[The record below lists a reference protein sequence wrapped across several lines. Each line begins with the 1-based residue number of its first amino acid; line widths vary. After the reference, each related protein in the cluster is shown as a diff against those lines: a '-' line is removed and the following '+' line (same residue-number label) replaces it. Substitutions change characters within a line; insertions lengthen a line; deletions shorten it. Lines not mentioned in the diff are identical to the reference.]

1 MTGNWL
7 LLRCK
12 CGQSF
17 GARQGTQASCSRCG
31 ESSQITTTAVFTDP
45 TQLTD
50 AVANANLPSEISQE
64 ITNKLNEKKR
74 KQLKTRDIANAGT
87 IQRILKQSTDE
98 IGVLTLQSLREC
110 LDIEGVT
117 EPSAEQI
124 IGMAELQGVV
134 HRAGRDEWKWFC
146 LLYTSPS
153 PRDS

>member
-1 MTGNWL
+1 MASNWL

-45 TQLTD
+45 TQLTE

-64 ITNKLNEKKR
+64 IQDKLTEKKR
-74 KQLKTRDIANAGT
+74 KQLKTRDRANAGM
-87 IQRILKQSTDE
+87 ILRIMKQSTDE
-98 IGVLTLQSLREC
+98 RGVLTLKSLQVSLET
-110 LDIEGVT
+110 EGVT
-117 EPSAEQI
+117 EPSLEQI

-134 HRAGRDEWKWFC
+134 QRTDQDEWKW
-146 LLYTSPS
+146 LA
-153 PRDS
+153 

>member
-1 MTGNWL
+1 MTSNWL

-12 CGQSF
+12 CGRSF

-31 ESSQITTTAVFTDP
+31 ESSQITTTAIFTDS
-45 TQLTD
+45 TQLTE

-64 ITNKLNEKKR
+64 IVNKLNEKKR

-87 IQRILKQSTDE
+87 IQRILNQSTDE
-98 IGVLTLQSLREC
+98 RGVLTLQSLREC

-117 EPSAEQI
+117 ESSAEQI

-134 HRAGRDEWKWFC
+134 LRAGQDEWKW
-146 LLYTSPS
+146 LA
-153 PRDS
+153 

>member
-87 IQRILKQSTDE
+87 IQRIMKQSTDE
-98 IGVLTLQSLREC
+98 RGVLTLQSLREC
-110 LDIEGVT
+110 LEIEGVT

-134 HRAGRDEWKWFC
+134 QRTAEMSGNG
-146 LLYTSPS
+146 
-153 PRDS
+153 

>member
-17 GARQGTQASCSRCG
+17 GARQGPQVSCSRCG

-87 IQRILKQSTDE
+87 IQRIMKQSTDE
-98 IGVLTLQSLREC
+98 RGVLTLQSLREC

-134 HRAGRDEWKWFC
+134 HRAGRDEWKW
-146 LLYTSPS
+146 LA
-153 PRDS
+153 

>member
-1 MTGNWL
+1 MASNWL

-45 TQLTD
+45 TQLTE

-64 ITNKLNEKKR
+64 IQDKLNEKKR
-74 KQLKTRDIANAGT
+74 KQLKTRDRANAGM
-87 IQRILKQSTDE
+87 ILRIMKQSTDE
-98 IGVLTLQSLREC
+98 RGVLTLKSLQVSLET
-110 LDIEGVT
+110 EGVT
-117 EPSAEQI
+117 EPSPEQI

-134 HRAGRDEWKWFC
+134 QRTDQDEWKW
-146 LLYTSPS
+146 LA
-153 PRDS
+153 

>member
-1 MTGNWL
+1 MASNWL

-45 TQLTD
+45 TQLTE

-64 ITNKLNEKKR
+64 IQNKLTEKKR
-74 KQLKTRDIANAGT
+74 KQLKTRDRANAGM
-87 IQRILKQSTDE
+87 ILRIMKQSTDE
-98 IGVLTLQSLREC
+98 RGVLTLKSLQVSLET
-110 LDIEGVT
+110 EGVT
-117 EPSAEQI
+117 EPSPEQI

-134 HRAGRDEWKWFC
+134 QRTDQDEWKW
-146 LLYTSPS
+146 LA
-153 PRDS
+153 

>member
-1 MTGNWL
+1 MASNWL

-45 TQLTD
+45 TQLTE

-64 ITNKLNEKKR
+64 IQDKLTEKKR
-74 KQLKTRDIANAGT
+74 KQLKTRDRANAGM
-87 IQRILKQSTDE
+87 ILRIMKQSTDE
-98 IGVLTLQSLREC
+98 RGVLTLKSLQVSLET
-110 LDIEGVT
+110 EGVT
-117 EPSAEQI
+117 EPSPEQI

-134 HRAGRDEWKWFC
+134 QRTAQDEWKW
-146 LLYTSPS
+146 LA
-153 PRDS
+153 

>member
-17 GARQGTQASCSRCG
+17 GARQGTQASCNRCG

-87 IQRILKQSTDE
+87 IQRIMKQSTDE
-98 IGVLTLQSLREC
+98 RGVLTLQSLREC

-134 HRAGRDEWKWFC
+134 HRAGRDEWKW
-146 LLYTSPS
+146 LA
-153 PRDS
+153 

>member
-50 AVANANLPSEISQE
+50 AVANANLPSEISKE
-64 ITNKLNEKKR
+64 ISNKLNEKKR

-98 IGVLTLQSLREC
+98 RGVLTLQSLREC

-134 HRAGRDEWKWFC
+134 HRAGRDEWKW
-146 LLYTSPS
+146 LA
-153 PRDS
+153 

>member
-1 MTGNWL
+1 MTSNWL

-31 ESSQITTTAVFTDP
+31 ESSQITTTAVFTDS
-45 TQLTD
+45 TQLTE
-50 AVANANLPSEISQE
+50 AVANANIPSEISQE
-64 ITNKLNEKKR
+64 IANKLNEKKR
-74 KQLKTRDIANAGT
+74 KQLKTRDTANTGT

-98 IGVLTLQSLREC
+98 RGVFTLQSVREC

-134 HRAGRDEWKWFC
+134 HRAGQDEWKW
-146 LLYTSPS
+146 LA
-153 PRDS
+153 

>member
-31 ESSQITTTAVFTDP
+31 ESSQITTPAVFTDS

-98 IGVLTLQSLREC
+98 RGVLTLQSLREC

-134 HRAGRDEWKWFC
+134 HRAGRDEWKW
-146 LLYTSPS
+146 LA
-153 PRDS
+153 

>member
-1 MTGNWL
+1 MASNWL
-7 LLRCK
+7 LLRCR

-17 GARQGTQASCSRCG
+17 GARQGTKPSCRRCG

-45 TQLTD
+45 NTLTE
-50 AVANANLPSEISQE
+50 AVANANLPSEISQQIE
-64 ITNKLNEKKR
+64 NKLNEKKR
-74 KQLKTRDIANAGT
+74 KKLKSRDIANAGT

-98 IGVLTLQSLREC
+98 RGVLTLQSLRVC

-134 HRAGRDEWKWFC
+134 HRAGEDEWKW
-146 LLYTSPS
+146 LA
-153 PRDS
+153 

>member
-1 MTGNWL
+1 MASNWL

-45 TQLTD
+45 TQLTE

-64 ITNKLNEKKR
+64 IQDKLTEKRR
-74 KQLKTRDIANAGT
+74 KQLKTRDRANAAM
-87 IQRILKQSTDE
+87 ILRILKESVDE
-98 IGVLTLQSLREC
+98 RGVLTLKSLRVSLES
-110 LDIEGVT
+110 EGIT
-117 EPSAEQI
+117 EPSPEQI

-134 HRAGRDEWKWFC
+134 QRTAQDEWKW
-146 LLYTSPS
+146 LA
-153 PRDS
+153 

>member
-1 MTGNWL
+1 MASNWL

-45 TQLTD
+45 TQLTE

-64 ITNKLNEKKR
+64 IQDKLTEKKR
-74 KQLKTRDIANAGT
+74 KQLKTRDRANAGM
-87 IQRILKQSTDE
+87 ILRIMKQSTDE
-98 IGVLTLQSLREC
+98 RGVLTLKSLQVSLET
-110 LDIEGVT
+110 EGVT
-117 EPSAEQI
+117 EPSPEQI

-134 HRAGRDEWKWFC
+134 QRTDQDEWKW
-146 LLYTSPS
+146 LA
-153 PRDS
+153 

>member
-31 ESSQITTTAVFTDP
+31 ESSQITTTAVFTDS
-45 TQLTD
+45 TQITD

-87 IQRILKQSTDE
+87 IQRIMKQSTDE
-98 IGVLTLQSLREC
+98 RGVLTLQSLREC

-134 HRAGRDEWKWFC
+134 HRAGRDEWKW
-146 LLYTSPS
+146 LA
-153 PRDS
+153 

>member
-1 MTGNWL
+1 MTSNWL

-31 ESSQITTTAVFTDP
+31 ESSQITTTAVFTDS
-45 TQLTD
+45 TQLTE
-50 AVANANLPSEISQE
+50 AVANANIPTEISQE
-64 ITNKLNEKKR
+64 IANKLNEKKR
-74 KQLKTRDIANAGT
+74 KQLKTRDTANTGI

-98 IGVLTLQSLREC
+98 RGVFTLQSVREC

-134 HRAGRDEWKWFC
+134 HRDGQDEWKW
-146 LLYTSPS
+146 LA
-153 PRDS
+153 

>member
-1 MTGNWL
+1 MTSNWL

-31 ESSQITTTAVFTDP
+31 ESSQITTTAVFTDS
-45 TQLTD
+45 TQLTE
-50 AVANANLPSEISQE
+50 AVANANIPSEISQE
-64 ITNKLNEKKR
+64 IANKLNEKKR
-74 KQLKTRDIANAGT
+74 KQLKTRDTANAGT

-98 IGVLTLQSLREC
+98 RGVFTLQSVREC

-124 IGMAELQGVV
+124 IGMAEVQGVV
-134 HRAGRDEWKWFC
+134 HRAGRVEWKW
-146 LLYTSPS
+146 LSSTP
-153 PRDS
+153 

>member
-7 LLRCK
+7 LLQCK

-87 IQRILKQSTDE
+87 IQRIMKQSTDE
-98 IGVLTLQSLREC
+98 RGVLTLQSLREC

-134 HRAGRDEWKWFC
+134 HRAGRDEWKW
-146 LLYTSPS
+146 LA
-153 PRDS
+153 

>member
-98 IGVLTLQSLREC
+98 RGLLTFQSLREC

-134 HRAGRDEWKWFC
+134 HRAGRDEWKW
-146 LLYTSPS
+146 LA
-153 PRDS
+153 